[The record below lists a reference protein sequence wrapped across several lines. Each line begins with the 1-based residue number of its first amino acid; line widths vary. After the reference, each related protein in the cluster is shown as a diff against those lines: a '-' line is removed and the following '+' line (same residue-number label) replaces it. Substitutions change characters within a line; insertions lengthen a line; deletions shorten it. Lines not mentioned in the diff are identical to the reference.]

1 MKKFNLLNFS
11 LACALMAAP
20 VVGVAQNM
28 PSYETNWY
36 KDYVGLGRVSV
47 TAPASIAKSVNYTIA
62 NDGDP
67 ATTGDWGGPL
77 SAISAEVAKANPYQG
92 CSGVAPGSLTG
103 KIALVQR
110 GNCEFGVKAK
120 QAQDAGAIAV
130 VIVNNIPGGPVG
142 MGAGA
147 VGGTVSNTIPVIMVS
162 QDDGAAIEAALNQSL
177 TVTMNFSKWGK
188 GLANDLAIVDR
199 GLSFGHSFAMP
210 VGQMGNASN
219 VDAYKMVDCAV
230 IGNFGTADATGVE
243 VHSKLTWVPDN
254 GNPTVVKTHVMTVG
268 NFAAADSIKS
278 PFADEVYA
286 LPNASGTGRFDME
299 YFVKSDVAD
308 DYAADDTMRQ
318 SFYVTSNIL
327 SKGRYNF
334 ATNEP
339 FRSTYVRWGTADF
352 MQGPFVYIAKG
363 GYGVDDVQ
371 FAVSNGTPDD
381 PTLTGPF
388 DIFLYKWVDG
398 ANSQPQDGKMQSGEN
413 TLIAS
418 ATKDQFG
425 AGDTSGVVMNLR
437 FVNKDDNTKPVV
449 LQDNSWYWIAAN
461 IPAGNFLG
469 SDGELNYQP
478 RVWSRGKVSSGA
490 VVEPFAITV
499 GGNDAAFN
507 DDPSTTAAMFPSE
520 GSTIDVDSVGF
531 AEQRDGQV
539 AALPIRLTPHLVSV
553 KNIANTVKD
562 IELYPNPATDVLN
575 VELNLTEEAKQV
587 RYTIIDITG
596 KRVSYEYH
604 YNVKNDKYQIAT
616 SKLIAGTYYLMVS
629 VDGVP
634 TVKQFTIVK

>member
-11 LACALMAAP
+11 LACAFMASP
-20 VVGVAQNM
+20 FVGVAQPNM

-36 KDYVGLGRVSV
+36 SNYVGNGRVGV
-47 TAPASIAKSVNYTIA
+47 TAPASIAKSMNYTIA
-62 NDGDP
+62 NDGDGS
-67 ATTGDWGGPL
+67 GDWGGPL
-77 SAISAEVAKANPYQG
+77 SYINAEVVKASPYQA
-92 CSGVAPGSLTG
+92 CLGVPAGSLTG
-103 KIALVQR
+103 KIALIQR

-147 VGGTVSNTIPVIMVS
+147 VGGTVSNTIPVIMIS
-162 QDDGAAIEAALNQSL
+162 QDDGAMISAQLDQAV

-188 GLANDLAIVDR
+188 NLTNDLAILDR

-210 VGQMGNASN
+210 QPQLANASG

-230 IGNFGTADATGVE
+230 IGNFGSATATGVE

-254 GNPTVVKTHVMTVG
+254 GNPTVVKTHVMNVG
-268 NFAAADSIKS
+268 TFAPGDSIKS

-286 LPNASGTGRFDME
+286 LPDVTNTGRFDLE

-308 DYAADDTMRQ
+308 EYAGDDTMRQ

-334 ATNEP
+334 AAQEP
-339 FRSTYVRWGTADF
+339 YRSTYVRWGTGDF
-352 MQGPFVYIAKG
+352 MQGPLVYIAKG
-363 GYGVDDVQ
+363 GYAVQDVQ
-371 FAVSNGTPDD
+371 FAISNSNVDD
-381 PTLTGPF
+381 PTLAGPF
-388 DIFLYKWVDG
+388 DILLYKWVDG
-398 ANSQPQDGKMQSGEN
+398 SNSQPLDGKMQSGEN
-413 TLIAS
+413 VYVGS

-425 AGDTSGVVMNLR
+425 AGDTAGAVMTVR
-437 FVNKDDNTKPVV
+437 FVNRDDNTKQIV
-449 LQDNSWYWIAAN
+449 LEDNSWYWIAGN
-461 IPAGNFLG
+461 IPSGNFLG

-478 RVWSRGKVSSGA
+478 RVWARGKVSQGA
-490 VVEPFAITV
+490 KVEPFAITV
-499 GGNDAAFN
+499 GGNDNDFN
-507 DDPSTTAAMFPSE
+507 DDKSTTAAMFPSE
-520 GSTIDVDSVGF
+520 GTTIDVDSVGF
-531 AEQRDGQV
+531 AEQRDGQL
-539 AALPIRLTPHLVSV
+539 AALPIRLTPHRVGVSDIV
-553 KNIANTVKD
+553 NTVKN

-575 VELNLTEEAKQV
+575 VELNLTAEAKQV

-596 KRVSYEYH
+596 RRVSYEYH
-604 YNVKNDKYQIAT
+604 YNVKNDKYQIVT
-616 SKLIAGTYYLMVS
+616 NKLAAGSYYLMVS